1 MNLNLNC
8 TPVFE
13 KNYETPKRIVVNRGG
28 TRSSKTVSLA
38 QLAVLFLFTGYV
50 KPGIRLEK
58 GVWTTA
64 RKWST
69 TLDSTVIRDFEEE
82 LEKLAVFDLIQ
93 HNKTKKT
100 YRFKHGKADRLVE
113 FIGVDNEQKARG
125 AKRDVLHCN
134 EGNELSYEE
143 YKQLNR
149 RTLHRVY
156 IDFNPDDEDIWINKE
171 LEQVRQS
178 LNGDVEVIVSTY
190 LDNTFLPDELKK
202 EIEYER
208 EVDPE
213 SWEVYGKGNYGKRKG
228 IIFNNWDVVDSIP
241 AGIERKGIGLDFGF
255 TNDPTAAVDVYMTDG
270 EIWLNE
276 LFYEQALTNPMIA
289 DKLRIL
295 GRADVIADSSEPK
308 SIAEIKSQGIRI
320 EGAQK
325 GPDSVNSSIDI
336 LKRFKIHIT
345 ASSTNLIKEFKRY
358 KWKTDKNG
366 NALNEP
372 VDFMNHGIDAVRY
385 FALNKL
391 GQYKKFTGKY
401 TVV

>member
-1 MNLNLNC
+1 LNLEINA
-8 TPVFE
+8 TPIFHR
-13 KNYETPKRIVVNRGG
+13 NYSSDKRVVINRGG
-28 TRSSKTVSLA
+28 TRSSKTYSIA
-38 QLAVLFLFTGYV
+38 QLALLFLFTGYV
-50 KPGIRLEK
+50 KPGVRLNK

-64 RKWST
+64 RKWSV
-69 TLDSTVIRDFEEE
+69 TLDSTVIRDFQEILDENSLYDFVE
-82 LEKLAVFDLIQ
+82 

-100 YRFKHGKADRLVE
+100 YRFKRGVHDRIVE

-125 AKRDVLHCN
+125 AKRDILHCN
-134 EGNELSYEE
+134 EANELSWEE

-149 RTLHRVY
+149 RTLHRVV

-171 LEQVRQS
+171 LEQVRQYTAK
-178 LNGDVEVIVSTY
+178 DVDVIVSTY
-190 LDNTFLPDELKK
+190 LDNTFLPEELKK

-208 EVDPE
+208 EADPE

-228 IIFNNWDVVDSIP
+228 IIFNNWDIVDSIP
-241 AGIERKGIGLDFGF
+241 SGVERKGIGLDFGF
-255 TNDPTAAVDVYMTDG
+255 TNDPTAAIDVYMTDG
-270 EIWLNE
+270 EIWLDE
-276 LFYEQALTNPMIA
+276 LIYEQALTNPMIA
-289 DKLRIL
+289 DKLMQY
-295 GRADVIADSSEPK
+295 GRAEVIADSSEPK
-308 SIAEIKSQGIRI
+308 SIAEIKTQRI
-320 EGAQK
+320 NITGAEK

-345 ASSTNLIKEFKRY
+345 ARSQNLIKEFKRY

-391 GQYKKFTGKY
+391 SKYKKYNGKY